1 MGVLLRRC
9 MKAAKEARARRGAGG
24 GVPRVMLLSLGAFM
38 HLRNST
44 PTLFSLTH
52 FARRERRQPTISEA
66 LLWAQLRGR
75 KLGVRFRRQHP
86 FALGYV
92 VDFFAASARLV
103 VEVDGGVHRREG
115 HAERD
120 AVRQRELEEEYG
132 VRFLRVSA
140 ELVERDVL
148 RAVELTREALA
159 RA

>member
-1 MGVLLRRC
+1 M
-9 MKAAKEARARRGAGG
+9 GG
-24 GVPRVMLLSLGAFM
+24 GGCHASVAWVGMHSQTNAPALYSLVQ
-38 HLRNST
+38 
-44 PTLFSLTH
+44 
-52 FARRERRQPTISEA
+52 FARRERRTPTISEA
-66 LLWAQLRGR
+66 MLWAQLRGR

-120 AVRQRELEEEYG
+120 AVRQREIEEAYR

-148 RAVELTREALA
+148 RAVELIREALRA
-159 RA
+159 RAACAYGNEW